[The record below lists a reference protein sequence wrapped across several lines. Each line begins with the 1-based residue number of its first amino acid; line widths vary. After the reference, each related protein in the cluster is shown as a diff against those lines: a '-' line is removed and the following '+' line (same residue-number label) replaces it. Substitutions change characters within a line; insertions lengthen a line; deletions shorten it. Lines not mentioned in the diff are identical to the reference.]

1 MKALENRYVTGV
13 HRALRR
19 SAVLL
24 AAVSW
29 GVGTARGQ
37 TSPDVVEV
45 WSSEVL
51 RTATRKAEQAERVVQ
66 LSERLE
72 ELSAGSPLSPA
83 EWPTAYA
90 TLLERRAEAL
100 RALSPNLMVSSADK
114 DPNEESAV
122 LPDASPHF
130 GGTARFFRAP
140 EMARLIRRILR
151 QEGLPEQLVAVAL
164 IESGF
169 NPLAE
174 SPKGARGLWQLMPDT
189 ARHFGLNPDGPFDER
204 LDPVRSTVAAACYLR
219 QLYSLWGDWR
229 LTLAAYNASPGRV
242 QEALARSGA
251 RSFFAAARLRLL
263 PEETQRYVP
272 KVLAAAR
279 RVSPSESIAG
289 RSLTF
294 LGTRPTYVRTNAEL
308 REGGAP

>member
-1 MKALENRYVTGV
+1 MKGPETRYVTGV
-13 HRALRR
+13 PRALRR
-19 SAVLL
+19 SSVLL
-24 AAVSW
+24 VAVGW
-29 GVGTARGQ
+29 GIGTARGQ

-51 RTATRKAEQAERVVQ
+51 RAATRKADQAERAVQ

-90 TLLERRAEAL
+90 ALLARRVEAL
-100 RALSPNLMVSSADK
+100 HALPSGFMVSSADK
-114 DPNEESAV
+114 DPNENTAV

-130 GGTARFFRAP
+130 GGTARYFREP
-140 EMARLIRRILR
+140 EMAPLIRRILR

-164 IESGF
+164 IESGL
-169 NPLAE
+169 NHLAE

-189 ARHFGLNPDGPFDER
+189 ARRFGLNPDGPFDER
-204 LDPVRSTVAAACYLR
+204 FDPVRSTVAAARYLR
-219 QLYSLWGDWR
+219 QIYDRWGDWS
-229 LTLAAYNASPGRV
+229 LTLAAYNAGSGRV

-251 RSFFAAARLRLL
+251 RSFCAAARLRFL

-279 RVSPSESIAG
+279 RSSPSEAIAG
-289 RSLTF
+289 RDLTF
-294 LGTRPTYVRTNAEL
+294 VGTRPTWVRINAEL